1 MSDRSGLQPK
11 DPRKVL
17 KEFYDAWKGSSDSY
31 KTYIGKDKDKK
42 KIKNKK

>member
-17 KEFYDAWKGSSDSY
+17 KEFYDAWKSSGDSY
-31 KTYIGKDKDKK
+31 KKYIGKNGKK
-42 KIKNKK
+42 KK